1 MLRDLGHA
9 VHTLRRSPGYTLL
22 SVAVLSLGI
31 GANAAIFSV
40 LDSVVL
46 HALPYPDPDRL
57 VFVWQRFPS
66 LPPPVGPRM
75 MVARGDFV
83 EWQRQTPVF
92 SSMAAFVTRPATE
105 TSSGHP
111 GHVDAGVASA
121 ALFPMLGAAPRPG
134 RGFTAET
141 ERPGNDRV
149 AVITDR

>member
-1 MLRDLGHA
+1 MLRDRRHA
-9 VHTLRRSPGYTLL
+9 VHTLRRSPGYALL
-22 SVAVLSLGI
+22 SIAVLSLGI

-46 HALPYPDPDRL
+46 HALPYPDADRL

-83 EWQRQTPVF
+83 EWQRQTTVF

-105 TSSGHP
+105 PSSGHP
-111 GHVDAGVASA
+111 RHADAGFASA
-121 ALFPMLGAAPRPG
+121 ARFP
-134 RGFTAET
+134 F
-141 ERPGNDRV
+141 
-149 AVITDR
+149 